1 MLTGVKICLGR
12 LVFAQHMYIRRP
24 LLLTMSINGNFFF
37 VSDIYMLQMKHL
49 LSFGNLNI
57 VLFYCLIVSLNNM
70 CFLITTLNVEP

>member
-1 MLTGVKICLGR
+1 MMKVEVLGTKSSCAP
-12 LVFAQHMYIRRP
+12 VIIRRP

>member
-1 MLTGVKICLGR
+1 
-12 LVFAQHMYIRRP
+12 
-24 LLLTMSINGNFFF
+24 MSINGNFFF

-70 CFLITTLNVEP
+70 CFLITTLNVEL